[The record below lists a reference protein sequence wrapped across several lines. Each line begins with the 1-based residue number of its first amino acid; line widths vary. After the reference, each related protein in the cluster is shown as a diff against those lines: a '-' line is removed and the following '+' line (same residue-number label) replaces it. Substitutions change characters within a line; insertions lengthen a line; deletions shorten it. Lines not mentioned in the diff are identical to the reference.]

1 MPTRVGWCCVRGLC
15 SLVALEMDFNGLD
28 EIPEEALHGLTN
40 LQELSLSGNILN
52 QLKDS
57 VFNDLGSLRVLR
69 LQKNLITSVRKEVF
83 GPALA
88 NLSQLVME
96 KNPFD
101 CTCESILWFVAWLN
115 GTNASVPG
123 IRDEYVCNTPQAY
136 YNCSVMEFDT
146 LSCKDM
152 TPFQALYVLTSTVVL
167 TLMVTSLLVRFQ
179 VWRIQFYWNVLINR
193 MLGLSDAN
201 SGEGREFDY
210 DVFVI
215 NAAKDKTWVE
225 RSLYPLED
233 EQGYT
238 FYVQDLDAVGGD
250 LRLESIMENMRRSR
264 KILFVDTKSL
274 LEDSM
279 CRQ

>member
-1 MPTRVGWCCVRGLC
+1 MVCG
-15 SLVALEMDFNGLD
+15 VAE
-28 EIPEEALHGLTN
+28 
-40 LQELSLSGNILN
+40 QN
-52 QLKDS
+52 QH
-57 VFNDLGSLRVLR
+57 
-69 LQKNLITSVRKEVF
+69 QCA
-83 GPALA
+83 GP
-88 NLSQLVME
+88 
-96 KNPFD
+96 
-101 CTCESILWFVAWLN
+101 
-115 GTNASVPG
+115 
-123 IRDEYVCNTPQAY
+123 RDEYVCNTPQAY

>member
-1 MPTRVGWCCVRGLC
+1 
-15 SLVALEMDFNGLD
+15 
-28 EIPEEALHGLTN
+28 
-40 LQELSLSGNILN
+40 
-52 QLKDS
+52 
-57 VFNDLGSLRVLR
+57 
-69 LQKNLITSVRKEVF
+69 
-83 GPALA
+83 
-88 NLSQLVME
+88 
-96 KNPFD
+96 
-101 CTCESILWFVAWLN
+101 
-115 GTNASVPG
+115 
-123 IRDEYVCNTPQAY
+123 
-136 YNCSVMEFDT
+136 
-146 LSCKDM
+146 M

-264 KILFVDTKSL
+264 KILFVVTETL